1 MTISFLGSDRLKPGL
16 QTTVRSIAFGRLGA
30 SKAAEAGT
38 AKLLE
43 LGIGIRVFGLEA
55 GGA

>member
-30 SKAAEAGT
+30 SKAAEAGKT
-38 AKLLE
+38 KLLE